1 MYNSEEY
8 AWKDLSINVLGR
20 VLNGVT
26 GLKYSEKTDQTPLYG
41 RGQKP
46 IAIQSGNMSFEGEI
60 TLLQS
65 EAIALQ
71 NAAKAANKR
80 VGQISFDIVAAYSI
94 DTAINTDIIKGVKIS
109 DFEKALKQGDKNMEI
124 AFKFMALDV
133 QSV

>member
-8 AWKDLSINVLGR
+8 SWKDLSINILGR

-26 GLKYSEKTDQTPLYG
+26 GLKYSEKTDIAPVYG

-46 IAIQSGNMSFEGEI
+46 IALQSGNMSFEGEI

-71 NAAKAANKR
+71 NAAKAAGKR
-80 VGQISFDIVAAYSI
+80 VSQISFDIVASYAI
-94 DTAINTDIIKGVKIS
+94 DTTINTDIVKGVKIS